1 MAFLEDHM
9 MLVGRFKKI
18 SSGNLFRA
26 TAQSIITGIGGQIVL
41 LISGPLLAR
50 ILGVDG
56 RGYLAALYVW
66 PVMLA
71 AIGTLGI
78 PVACSYFLNSEPGQT
93 ERILGAV
100 YRMAIGQVVILMAIL
115 GVFLFWWGRG
125 KPDEVQVAI
134 YPTLLFIPAGLA
146 QEYALAVLQGK
157 QRFSSFNAMRLL
169 PALLY
174 AICVVVLFLLRENRL
189 FIVVLLWVS
198 TFLLAGVAT
207 TIVALRQT
215 RIDWNTQPDLRRRI
229 RQFGLHGHL
238 GAIAPVDSLRLD
250 QLAASIFLSP
260 AALGIYVVG
269 YAFTN
274 LPRFLSQSAGM
285 VAYPAIAQRQ
295 GFAEKER
302 LVWRYFWGVTL
313 TNCAIS
319 AILIIAMPSLVVLFF
334 GKEFIAS
341 VPIAQILLVGT
352 TFAASRRIL
361 VEGLRGHGY
370 PQVSTLAEVSMYPW
384 LLTGGAFLM
393 WIYGIKGLAI
403 GVTIGYALSLAVALV
418 IWKRKGASTPQAITP
433 GIGVKVAETVG
444 PCKEPQQL

>member
-1 MAFLEDHM
+1 MVTIITE
-9 MLVGRFKKI
+9 KKYETNK
-18 SSGNLFRA
+18 SLTLLQA
-26 TAQSIITGIGGQIVL
+26 TTQSIAAGFGGQILL
-41 LISGPLLAR
+41 LISGPLVAR
-50 ILGVDG
+50 ILGVEG

-66 PVMLA
+66 PGMLA
-71 AIGTLGI
+71 ALGTLGI

-93 ERILGAV
+93 ERILGVV
-100 YRMAIGQVVILMAIL
+100 YRMAIGQAVILTAIL
-115 GVFLFWWGRG
+115 GAFLFWWGRG
-125 KPDEVQVAI
+125 KPEEVQFAI
-134 YPTLLFIPAGLA
+134 YPTLLIIPAGLA

-157 QRFSSFNAMRLL
+157 QRFSAFNAMRLL

-198 TFLLAGVAT
+198 TFLLAGVTT

-215 RIDWNTQPDLRRRI
+215 RIDWNIQSDLRRRI
-229 RQFGLHGHL
+229 RKFGLHGHI
-238 GAIAPVDSLRLD
+238 GAIAPVDGLRLD
-250 QLAASIFLSP
+250 QLAASIFLAP

-274 LPRFLSQSAGM
+274 LPKFISQSAGM

-295 GFAEKER
+295 GFDEKER
-302 LVWRYFWGVTL
+302 LVWRYFWGVTF

-319 AILIIAMPSLVVLFF
+319 AILIVAMPFLVTFFF

-341 VPIAQILLVGT
+341 VSIAQILLVGT

-370 PQVSTLAEVSMYPW
+370 PQVSSLAEVSMYPW

-393 WIYGIKGLAI
+393 WVYGVKGLAI

-418 IWKRKGASTPQAITP
+418 DWKRKGASMSMAITP
-433 GIGVKVAETVG
+433 GIEMNVAGTVG
-444 PCKEPQQL
+444 PCKESQQL

>member
-1 MAFLEDHM
+1 M
-9 MLVGRFKKI
+9 R
-18 SSGNLFRA
+18 NLFIKIRSNSLLRA
-26 TAQSIITGIGGQIVL
+26 TAQSIITGLGGQIVL
-41 LISGPLLAR
+41 LISGPLVAR
-50 ILGVDG
+50 ILGVEG

-66 PVMLA
+66 PGMLA
-71 AIGTLGI
+71 ALGTLGI

-100 YRMAIGQVVILMAIL
+100 YRMAIGQAVILTAIL
-115 GVFLFWWGRG
+115 GAFLFWWGRG
-125 KPDEVQVAI
+125 KPEEVQLAI
-134 YPTLLFIPAGLA
+134 YPTLLIIPAGLA
-146 QEYALAVLQGK
+146 HEYALAVLQGK
-157 QRFSSFNAMRLL
+157 QRYSAFNAMRLL

-174 AICVVVLFLLRENRL
+174 AICVVVLFVLRENRL
-189 FIVVLLWVS
+189 FIVVLSWVF
-198 TFLLAGVAT
+198 TFLLAGVTT

-215 RIDWNTQPDLRRRI
+215 RIDWNIQSDLRRRI
-229 RQFGLHGHL
+229 RKFGLHGHI
-238 GAIAPVDSLRLD
+238 GAIAPVDGLRLD
-250 QLAASIFLSP
+250 QLAASIFLAP

-274 LPRFLSQSAGM
+274 LPRFISQSAGM

-295 GFAEKER
+295 GFPEKER

-319 AILIIAMPSLVVLFF
+319 AIIIVAMPFLVTIFF

-370 PQVSTLAEVSMYPW
+370 PQVSSLAEVSMYPW
-384 LLTGGAFLM
+384 LITGGAFLM
-393 WIYGIKGLAI
+393 LVHGVKGLAI
-403 GVTIGYALSLAVALV
+403 GVTIGYVLSLAVALV
-418 IWKRKGASTPQAITP
+418 VWKRKGNSLGMAVTP
-433 GIGVKVAETVG
+433 ETGMNLAGTVDTF
-444 PCKEPQQL
+444 KEVP

>member
-1 MAFLEDHM
+1 MVTIIAEKDY
-9 MLVGRFKKI
+9 KI
-18 SSGNLFRA
+18 NKSLTLLQA
-26 TAQSIITGIGGQIVL
+26 TTQSIATGFGGQLLL
-41 LISGPLLAR
+41 LISGPLVAR
-50 ILGVDG
+50 ILGVEG

-66 PVMLA
+66 PGMLA
-71 AIGTLGI
+71 ALGTLGVPI
-78 PVACSYFLNSEPGQT
+78 ACSYFLNNEPGIVD
-93 ERILGAV
+93 RILGVV
-100 YRMAIGQVVILMAIL
+100 YRIAIAQAVILTAIL
-115 GVFLFWWGRG
+115 GAFLFWWGRG
-125 KPDEVQVAI
+125 KPEEVQVAI
-134 YPTLLFIPAGLA
+134 YPTLLIIPAGLA
-146 QEYALAVLQGK
+146 QEYALSVLQGK
-157 QRFSSFNAMRLL
+157 QRFSAFNAMRLL
-169 PALLY
+169 PAFLY
-174 AICVVVLFLLRENRL
+174 AICVLVLFLLHENRL

-207 TIVALRQT
+207 TIVALRQN
-215 RIDWNTQPDLRRRI
+215 RIDWNIQPDLRRRI

-238 GAIAPVDSLRLD
+238 GSIAPVDSLRLD
-250 QLAASIFLSP
+250 QLAASIFLAP

-274 LPRFLSQSAGM
+274 LPRFISQSAGM

-319 AILIIAMPSLVVLFF
+319 AIIIVAMPVLVIFFF
-334 GKEFIAS
+334 GKEFLGS
-341 VPIAQILLVGT
+341 VSIAQILLVGT

-370 PQVSTLAEVSMYPW
+370 PQISSFAEVSMYPW

-393 WIYGIKGLAI
+393 WVYGVKGLAI

-418 IWKRKGASTPQAITP
+418 IWKKRGTSLSMSVIP
-433 GIGVKVAETVG
+433 
-444 PCKEPQQL
+444 

>member
-1 MAFLEDHM
+1 MVTIITE
-9 MLVGRFKKI
+9 KKHKI
-18 SSGNLFRA
+18 IKSVTLLQA
-26 TAQSIITGIGGQIVL
+26 TAQSIAAGVGGQL
-41 LISGPLLAR
+41 LLVISGPLVAR
-50 ILGVDG
+50 ILGVEG

-66 PVMLA
+66 PGMLA
-71 AIGTLGI
+71 ALGTLGI
-78 PVACSYFLNSEPGQT
+78 PVACSYFLNSEPGQAG
-93 ERILGAV
+93 RILGVV
-100 YRMAIGQVVILMAIL
+100 YRMAIAQAVILTAIL
-115 GVFLFWWGRG
+115 GAFLFWWGRG
-125 KPDEVQVAI
+125 KPEEVQVAI
-134 YPTLLFIPAGLA
+134 YPTLLIIPAGLA

-157 QRFSSFNAMRLL
+157 QRFSAFNAMRLL

-174 AICVVVLFLLRENRL
+174 AICVVILFLLRENRL

-198 TFLLAGVAT
+198 TFLLAGVTT

-215 RIDWNTQPDLRRRI
+215 RIDWNIQSDLRRQI
-229 RQFGLHGHL
+229 RKFGLRGHI

-250 QLAASIFLSP
+250 QLAASIFLAP

-274 LPRFLSQSAGM
+274 LPRFISQSAGM

-295 GFAEKER
+295 GFGEKER
-302 LVWRYFWGVTL
+302 LVWLYFWGITL

-319 AILIIAMPSLVVLFF
+319 AILIVAMPFLVVFFF
-334 GKEFIAS
+334 GKEFLAS
-341 VPIAQILLVGT
+341 VSIAQILLVGT

-370 PQVSTLAEVSMYPW
+370 PQVSSLAEVSMYPW

-393 WIYGIKGLAI
+393 WVYGVKGLAI

-418 IWKRKGASTPQAITP
+418 VWKRKGTSLSMAVTLGTGMNVS
-433 GIGVKVAETVG
+433 GTVDSYEESQ
-444 PCKEPQQL
+444 KL

>member
-1 MAFLEDHM
+1 
-9 MLVGRFKKI
+9 MLADRFIRI
-18 SSGNLFRA
+18 SSDALLRA

-41 LISGPLLAR
+41 LISGPLVAR
-50 ILGVDG
+50 ILGVEG

-66 PVMLA
+66 PGMLA

-93 ERILGAV
+93 ASILGAV
-100 YRMAIGQVVILMAIL
+100 YRMAVGQTVILMTIL
-115 GVFLFWWGRG
+115 GAFFFWWGRG
-125 KPDEVQVAI
+125 KPEEVQFAI
-134 YPTLLFIPAGLA
+134 YPTLFIIPAGLA

-157 QRFSSFNAMRLL
+157 QRFRAFNAMRLL

-198 TFLLAGVAT
+198 TFLLAGLTT
-207 TIVALRQT
+207 TIVALRHT
-215 RIDWNTQPDLRRRI
+215 RIQWNTKSDLRRRI
-229 RQFGLHGHL
+229 RKFGLHGHL
-238 GAIAPVDSLRLD
+238 GAISPVDSLRLD
-250 QLAASIFLSP
+250 QLAASIFLPP

-274 LPRFLSQSAGM
+274 LPRFISQSAGM

-295 GFAEKER
+295 GFDEKER

-319 AILIIAMPSLVVLFF
+319 AIIIAAMPFLVTIFF
-334 GKEFIAS
+334 GKEFFDS
-341 VPIAQILLVGT
+341 VSIAQILLVGT

-361 VEGLRGHGY
+361 VECIRGHGY
-370 PQVSTLAEVSMYPW
+370 PQISSFAEVSMYPW
-384 LLTGGAFLM
+384 LITGGAFLV
-393 WIYGIKGLAI
+393 WVYGMKGLAI
-403 GVTIGYALSLAVALV
+403 GVSVGYALSLAVALV
-418 IWKRKGASTPQAITP
+418 AWKRLRRTSSIAIIP
-433 GIGVKVAETVG
+433 DPNKKAIGTSDLYE
-444 PCKEPQQL
+444 ES